1 MKVFLGGTCNESNWR
16 DTIIPLLEEADCF
29 YFDPVVV
36 NWDEKAKAIERKERK
51 TCDFCLYT
59 ITPRMKGVY
68 SIAEVIDDS
77 NKRPKK
83 TLFCISKYDK
93 DDNGKLISFDEQE
106 LYSLN
111 EVAKMVE
118 RNGGKSFNTLQA
130 VVDYLNEE
138 HKKRNRF
145 A

>member
-1 MKVFLGGTCNESNWR
+1 MKVFLGGTCNESKWR
-16 DTIIPLLEEADCF
+16 ERIIPLLDEVGCH
-29 YFDPVVV
+29 YFDPVVD
-36 NWDEKAKAIERKERK
+36 NWDAKAQAMERKERK

-93 DDNGKLISFDEQE
+93 DDNGSLIQFDEQE
-106 LYSLN
+106 LHSLV
-111 EVAKMVE
+111 EVARMVE
-118 RNGGKSFNTLQA
+118 RNGGKSFTTLQS
-130 VVDYLNEE
+130 VVDYLKEE
-138 HKKRNRF
+138 YKKRNRF
-145 A
+145 S

>member
-1 MKVFLGGTCNESNWR
+1 MKVFLGGTCNESKWR
-16 DTIIPLLEEADCF
+16 DTIIPLLEKIEGY

-36 NWDEKAKAIERKERK
+36 DWDDKAKAIERKERK
-51 TCDFCLYT
+51 TCDYCLYT

-93 DDNGKLISFDEQE
+93 GDDGSLIQFDEQE
-106 LYSLN
+106 LYSLY

-118 RNGGKSFNTLQA
+118 RNGGKSFTSLQA

-138 HKKRNRF
+138 NKKRNRF